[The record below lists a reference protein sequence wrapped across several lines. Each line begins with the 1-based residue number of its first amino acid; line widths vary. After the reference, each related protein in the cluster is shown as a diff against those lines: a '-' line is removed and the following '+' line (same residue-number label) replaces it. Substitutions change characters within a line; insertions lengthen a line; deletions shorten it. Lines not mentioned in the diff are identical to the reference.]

1 LKVGTEMRK
10 LEERLADL
18 EEERTALVEKHEA
31 AVRQRENLASEAA
44 VLRKKLQE
52 ALQEG
57 VPQIPEGK
65 DQQQEVD
72 SLKKQLDKALE
83 VYKPPVRVKKE
94 ERPVAGPPG
103 SIKAERT
110 FPTIVPDPSVNPELA
125 KVGHGQL
132 AVTVICSQ
140 AQLGLP
146 DQVVK
151 RDRANAFTKRG
162 EWKRKP
168 GFCRSRHGEFLFS
181 TEISSLR
188 C

>member
-1 LKVGTEMRK
+1 MRK
-10 LEERLADL
+10 LEERLAEL

-57 VPQIPEGK
+57 VTQGIPEGK
-65 DQQQEVD
+65 DQQQEVA

-94 ERPVAGPPG
+94 ERPVAGPLG

-125 KVGHGQL
+125 KVGCGRL
-132 AVTVICSQ
+132 ADTVIES
-140 AQLGLP
+140 
-146 DQVVK
+146 
-151 RDRANAFTKRG
+151 
-162 EWKRKP
+162 
-168 GFCRSRHGEFLFS
+168 H
-181 TEISSLR
+181 
-188 C
+188 